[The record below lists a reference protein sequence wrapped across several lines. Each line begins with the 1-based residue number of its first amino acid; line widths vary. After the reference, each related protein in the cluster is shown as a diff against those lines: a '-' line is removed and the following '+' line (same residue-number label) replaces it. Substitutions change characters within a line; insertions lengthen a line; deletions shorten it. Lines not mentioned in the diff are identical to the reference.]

1 MKTRTAEQNE
11 SQKIEVTKEE
21 LQIMIKGIEN
31 TNLGIYVSLVLD
43 NKEVCSNYIKD
54 IYNMINKK
62 RKVVGYYQNKK
73 VFQLG
78 NAFRISGRYNK
89 WHYVD
94 PKEQYEYCKDLK
106 EFSGLY
112 SKEYWEQIKI
122 IG

>member
-1 MKTRTAEQNE
+1 MKTRTAEMVE
-11 SQKIEVTKEE
+11 SEKINVTKKE
-21 LQIMIKGIEN
+21 LETMIKGIEN
-31 TNLGIYVSLVLD
+31 TNIGIYISLVLD

-54 IYNMINKK
+54 IYNIINKK
-62 RKVVGYYQNKK
+62 RKVIGYYQGKK
-73 VFQLG
+73 VFQFG

-94 PKEQYEYCKDLK
+94 PKEQYEYCADLK

-112 SKEYWEQIKI
+112 SKEYWKQIKI

>member
-1 MKTRTAEQNE
+1 MKTRTAEMVE
-11 SQKIEVTKEE
+11 SQKIEVIKEE

-31 TNLGIYVSLVLD
+31 TNLGIYISLVLE

-106 EFSGLY
+106 DFSGLY

>member
-1 MKTRTAEQNE
+1 MKTRTAEMVE
-11 SQKIEVTKEE
+11 SEKINVTKKE
-21 LQIMIKGIEN
+21 LQTMIKGIEN
-31 TNLGIYVSLVLD
+31 TNIGIYISLVLD

-54 IYNMINKK
+54 IYNIINKK
-62 RKVVGYYQNKK
+62 RKVVGYYQGKK
-73 VFQLG
+73 VFQFG

-94 PKEQYEYCKDLK
+94 PKEQYEYCADLK

-112 SKEYWEQIKI
+112 SKEFWEQIKI

>member
-1 MKTRTAEQNE
+1 MKTRTAEQIE
-11 SQKIEVTKEE
+11 SEKIEVIKQE
-21 LQIMIKGIEN
+21 LNTMIKGIEN
-31 TNLGIYVSLVLD
+31 TNLGIYISLVLE
-43 NKEVCSNYIKD
+43 NKEVCSNYMKD

-73 VFQLG
+73 VFQFG

-94 PKEQYEYCKDLK
+94 PKEQYEYCADLK

>member
-1 MKTRTAEQNE
+1 MKTRTAEMVE
-11 SQKIEVTKEE
+11 SEKIEVTKKE
-21 LQIMIKGIEN
+21 LQTIIKGIEN
-31 TNLGIYVSLVLD
+31 TNLGIYISLVLE

-62 RKVVGYYQNKK
+62 RKVVGYYQGKK

-94 PKEQYEYCKDLK
+94 TKEQYEYCADLK
-106 EFSGLY
+106 DFSGLY

>member
-1 MKTRTAEQNE
+1 MKTRTAEMVE
-11 SQKIEVTKEE
+11 SEKINVTKKE
-21 LQIMIKGIEN
+21 LETMIKGIEN
-31 TNLGIYVSLVLD
+31 TNIGIYISLVLD

-54 IYNMINKK
+54 IYNIINKK
-62 RKVVGYYQNKK
+62 RKVIGYYQGKK
-73 VFQLG
+73 VFQFG

-94 PKEQYEYCKDLK
+94 PKEQYEYCSDLK

-112 SKEYWEQIKI
+112 SKEFWEQIKI

>member
-1 MKTRTAEQNE
+1 MKTRTIEKVE
-11 SQKIEVTKEE
+11 IEKINVTKKE
-21 LQIMIKGIEN
+21 LRTMIKGIEN
-31 TNLGIYVSLVLD
+31 TNIGIYISLVLD

-54 IYNMINKK
+54 IYNIINKK
-62 RKVVGYYQNKK
+62 RKVVGYYQGKK

-94 PKEQYEYCKDLK
+94 PKEQYEYCSDLK

>member
-1 MKTRTAEQNE
+1 MKTRTVEKVE
-11 SQKIEVTKEE
+11 SEKIEVIKQE
-21 LQIMIKGIEN
+21 LNTMIKGIEN
-31 TNLGIYVSLVLD
+31 TNLGIYISLVLE
-43 NKEVCSNYIKD
+43 NKEVCSNYMKD

-73 VFQLG
+73 VFQFG

-94 PKEQYEYCKDLK
+94 PKEQYEYCEDLK

-112 SKEYWEQIKI
+112 SREYWEQIKI

>member
-1 MKTRTAEQNE
+1 MKTRTAEMVE
-11 SQKIEVTKEE
+11 SEKINVTKKE
-21 LQIMIKGIEN
+21 LQTMIKGIEN
-31 TNLGIYVSLVLD
+31 TNIGIYISLVLD

-54 IYNMINKK
+54 IYNIINKK
-62 RKVVGYYQNKK
+62 RKVVGYYQGKK
-73 VFQLG
+73 VFQFG

-94 PKEQYEYCKDLK
+94 PKEQYEYCSDLK

-112 SKEYWEQIKI
+112 SKEFWEQIKI

>member
-1 MKTRTAEQNE
+1 MKTRTAEMVE
-11 SQKIEVTKEE
+11 SQKIEVIKEE

-106 EFSGLY
+106 DFSGLY

>member
-1 MKTRTAEQNE
+1 MKTRTAEMVE
-11 SQKIEVTKEE
+11 SEKIEVTKQE
-21 LQIMIKGIEN
+21 LKTMIKGIEN
-31 TNLGIYVSLVLD
+31 TNIGIYISLVLD

-94 PKEQYEYCKDLK
+94 PKEQYEYCSGLKD
-106 EFSGLY
+106 FSGLY